1 MGLKL
6 RVYGIRKE
14 VNFKKEPSDKPI
26 FCKCKS
32 YCAFANVK
40 VANVQDNRLRSKNA
54 TFLLL
59 LTYFFF
65 RYQAGNVSRE
75 FIILAC
81 DAYYFGDFLRC
92 EKQSI
97 TSLVLSE
104 LS

>member
-1 MGLKL
+1 MGHNSSMGLKL

-65 RYQAGNVSRE
+65 VT
-75 FIILAC
+75 
-81 DAYYFGDFLRC
+81 
-92 EKQSI
+92 KQVMSVEN
-97 TSLVLSE
+97 L
-104 LS
+104 